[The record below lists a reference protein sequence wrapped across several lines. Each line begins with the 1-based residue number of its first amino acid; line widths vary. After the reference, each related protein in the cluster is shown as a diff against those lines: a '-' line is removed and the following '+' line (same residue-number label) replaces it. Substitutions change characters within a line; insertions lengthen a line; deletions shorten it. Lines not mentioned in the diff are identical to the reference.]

1 MRQEERRARTR
12 AVLLRAAAAAF
23 AERGYDGASV
33 DVIAASVGLSKGAV
47 YAHFPSKL
55 ELYLEVVTTL
65 LEQAEW
71 RLERVGTSIKS
82 GAGALEAARQYLGL
96 AGDAQHAALM
106 SELWRT
112 AAIEPGIRSIVE
124 RFAESRRGYLS
135 RAAVERGMGPAAAL
149 EFAES
154 VQHFIDAG
162 LLYRRMDG
170 STEADAANA

>member
-33 DVIAASVGLSKGAV
+33 DVIAASVALSKGAV

-71 RLERVGTSIKS
+71 RLERVGASIRS
-82 GAGALEAARQYLGL
+82 GASALDAARQYLGL

-112 AAIEPGIRSIVE
+112 AAIEPGIRTIVE
-124 RFAESRRGYLS
+124 RFADSRRGYLS
-135 RAAVERGMGPAAAL
+135 RAAIEKGFAPAAAL
-149 EFAES
+149 DFAES
-154 VQHFIDAG
+154 VERFIDAG
-162 LLYRRMDG
+162 MLYRRMG
-170 STEADAANA
+170 GNAEADAANA

>member
-23 AERGYDGASV
+23 AERGYEGASV
-33 DVIAASVGLSKGAV
+33 DGIAASEGLSKGAV

-55 ELYLEVVTTL
+55 DLYLEVVRNL

-71 RLERVGTSIKS
+71 RLERVGASLRA
-82 GAGALEAARQYLGL
+82 GAGPLEASHQYLGL

-112 AAIEPGIRSIVE
+112 AAIEPGIRSVVE
-124 RFAESRRGYLS
+124 RFVSERLGYLS
-135 RAAVERGMGPAAAL
+135 RMAIDRGMTPAAAL
-149 EFAES
+149 DFAQS
-154 VQHFIDAG
+154 VARFIDADM
-162 LLYRRMDG
+162 LYRRMGDA
-170 STEADAANA
+170 SEAARSS